1 MTEILRRTES
11 ICPECFQKIPAE
23 VVIEENEVYL
33 RKRCDRHGPFRV
45 RLSRKPDY
53 YRQLNNS
60 YFKII
65 PHEIP
70 QKDYIVRLTERCNM
84 MCPICLARSNERSQ
98 PDYSLDKL
106 RAFLKRKK
114 NYKLDLMGAEP
125 TMRDDLFEIIEMVS
139 ASGNIGA
146 LHTNGLKLADREYVE
161 RLKEAGLNEVH
172 LQFDGFDEEANR
184 LIRGMPLND
193 IHARILQNLEEFDLP
208 TDLVVTVLRGVNEKE
223 VGPVLDYAIA
233 HPFVKEVF
241 YLGCRYLGRAI
252 SLEEDPTLMPD
263 EVVDIFT
270 SQRGEVVN
278 RSQMLNFQKAYY
290 LLLRMFNI
298 RKCHYIQHHLLVRT
312 KKGVIAL
319 DKLIGIE
326 KFNRLVNKLE
336 AETIKHGRVPP
347 LRAALAGVGLALNPH
362 LLSILKDIL
371 KVKLSW
377 RGGLNLSTLPRHFLL
392 LGFIS
397 ACDPYTFDY
406 QIAPNCGKGEISE
419 DLGVQHSGA
428 LANVLRE
435 MLYRREIAE
444 KITSKNKEILP

>member
-1 MTEILRRTES
+1 MTETLRRTES
-11 ICPECFQKIPAE
+11 ICPECFQRIPAE
-23 VVIEENEVYL
+23 VVIEKQEVFL
-33 RKRCDRHGPFRV
+33 RKRCPRHGPFRV
-45 RLSRKPDY
+45 RLSRQPDY
-53 YRQLNNS
+53 YRQLNHS
-60 YFKII
+60 YFKIL
-65 PHEIP
+65 PYEIP

-84 MCPICLARSNERSQ
+84 MCPICLARSNERSH
-98 PDYSLDKL
+98 PDYSLNKL
-106 RAFLKRKK
+106 RKFLERKK

-125 TMRDDLFEIIEMVS
+125 TMRDDLFEIIKMVS
-139 ASGNIGA
+139 ASGNISA
-146 LHTNGLKLADREYVE
+146 LHTNGLKLTDRNYVE

-184 LIRGMPLND
+184 LIRGMLLND
-193 IHARILQNLEEFDLP
+193 IHYRILENLEEFDLP
-208 TDLVVTVLRGVNEKE
+208 TDLVVTVLRGVNENE

-252 SLEEDPTLMPD
+252 SLEKDPTLMPD

-270 SQRGEVVN
+270 SQRGNVVN

-312 KKGVIAL
+312 REGVIAL

-336 AETIKHGRVPP
+336 AATIKKGKIP
-347 LRAALAGVGLALNPH
+347 LPRALISGMGLALNPR
-362 LLSILKDIL
+362 LLSVFKDIL

-377 RGGLNLSTLPRHFLL
+377 RGGLNLSTLPRNFLL

-419 DLGVQHSGA
+419 DLGIQHSGA

-435 MLYRREIAE
+435 QLYRQEISE
-444 KITSKNKEILP
+444 KVTP